1 MSQTNG
7 TTTAVAKPIENFK
20 ATLEKASGTI
30 AAVLPKHLTPER
42 IMKIATVAVSRTPL
56 LLECTPASVVQA
68 VVLSSQLGLE
78 AGGPLGHAY
87 MVPYRNGKT
96 GKYEAQ
102 FIPGYRG
109 LIDLARRSGQ
119 VSSIEAHCVYEKD
132 EWEYAN
138 TESGVKLRHVPFWDG
153 DRGKLTRV
161 FAIARLKGEAIPQ
174 IEVMSRSDVDKIRA
188 KSKAKDSGPWVTDY
202 DEMAR
207 KTVVR
212 RIVKYLPMSVEL
224 VSALSLEDRAEGHA
238 NISYA
243 DLNFE
248 AAEVL
253 EDSDSAPKTRTEQL
267 RDALP
272 QAAPSQSSAQF
283 DREAAI
289 SEINHIFKELGLNT
303 SIQRSKAV
311 ESWSAGESSN
321 TNDLFK
327 APDEILEMVV
337 SSAREDLRIKKDNE

>member
-1 MSQTNG
+1 MSQT
-7 TTTAVAKPIENFK
+7 TAVETPRPIDNFK
-20 ATLEKASGTI
+20 QMLEKSAGTI

-42 IMKIATVAVSRTPL
+42 IMKIATVAVSRTPDL
-56 LLECTPASVVQA
+56 MECTAASIVQA

-78 AGGPLGHAY
+78 PGGPLGHAY
-87 MVPYRNGKT
+87 MVPYRNNKT
-96 GKYEAQ
+96 GKKECQ

-138 TESGVKLRHVPFWDG
+138 TESGTKLRHVPFWDG
-153 DRGKLTRV
+153 DRGILKRV
-161 FAIARLKGEAIPQ
+161 YAIARLKGSELPQ
-174 IEVMSRSDVDKIRA
+174 IEVMSKSDVDKIRA

-224 VSALSLEDRAEGHA
+224 VSALSLEDRAEGQS
-238 NISYA
+238 NVSYA

-253 EDSDSAPKTRTEQL
+253 EDPDTAPTTRTAQL
-267 RDALP
+267 KEAMPTAPVAKEEAPASKPFNRAAAVAELMDIAEKVYGPVSKLKN
-272 QAAPSQSSAQF
+272 QAARDWSNNMA
-283 DREAAI
+283 
-289 SEINHIFKELGLNT
+289 
-303 SIQRSKAV
+303 
-311 ESWSAGESSN
+311 ESLA
-321 TNDLFK
+321 DLTK
-327 APDEILEMVV
+327 APDNIIEAALPN
-337 SSAREDLRIKKDNE
+337 ARQTLKSFE